1 MGNIF
6 TRVFGT
12 QQERNIKKLMPLV
25 NKINGLEKKTSKLSD
40 KVLQR
45 KMDEFRGRVKPL
57 GVEIGQLENEILGL
71 PEIEKER
78 AKIHLQEKA
87 RQLDELLYDIL
98 PEAFAIVREAA
109 KRAIGLRHYDEQ
121 LIGGIVLHQGKI
133 AEMANGEGK
142 TLAAT
147 LSACLNALSGK
158 GVHIVTVNDYLAR
171 RDRDW
176 MGPVYE
182 FLGFSVGVI
191 QNQMNSAERRQSY
204 GSDITYGTNNEFGF
218 DYLRDNMALSVKEQ
232 VQRGFNYTI
241 VDEVDSILVDEA
253 RTPLIISGRAEKS
266 TDLYSKIDRIVPRLK
281 RGIEEDRVKRGIE
294 EDRDEDCDYKINE
307 KDRTVALTQRGMDK
321 AQRLL
326 GVRIYGDGNV
336 EETEETE
343 EGRKKRE
350 MNHHIIQAIR
360 AHEFYERDRDYL
372 LKDGEGIVII
382 DEFTGRLMPGRRWS
396 DGLHQAV
403 EAKERVTIRNENQT
417 MATITLQNYFRM
429 YNKLAGMTGTAITEE
444 DEFKKIYNLE
454 VAVIPTHR
462 PAIREEL
469 SDRVY
474 QTEKAKFEAVI
485 KELEELYRK
494 ERPVLVGT
502 RSVERSEHLSR
513 MLREKG
519 IPHTVLNAKYHER
532 EAQIVAEAGHRRAVT
547 IATNMAGRGTDIK
560 LEEGVEK
567 LGGLFVIGTERHES
581 RRIDNQLRGR
591 SGRQGAPGT
600 AQFYVSLQ
608 DELMRIFG
616 SERIGSVMERLK
628 IPQDQPIEHPWVT
641 KALERAQRQVERR
654 NFDIRKQLL
663 EYDDVMNKQREVV
676 YQERRRVLE
685 GKSLKGV
692 VLEMIEDAVGQLVS
706 SSVDD
711 KIRPEDWDIKSLSK
725 RVNQVFPI
733 NLSYHSLE
741 GVHKHEEIKNIIFQK
756 VEEAYA
762 RKEARLTGELMR
774 ELERRILLHTLDSEW
789 KDHLYS
795 MDSLKEGIGLR
806 GYGQRDPLIEYKKE
820 AYDMFEDL
828 IGGLKEEVSKLIFRV
843 EIAKEPF
850 LERVLVGEPQV
861 PQPTLER
868 INQRGGNNNFSQVQ
882 MKTPTHK
889 RSESKVGRND
899 PCPCGSGKKYKYCC
913 GRKQ

>member
-12 QQERNIKKLMPLV
+12 QQERNTKKLIPLV

-57 GVEIGQLENEILGL
+57 GVEISQLEKEMLEL
-71 PEIEKER
+71 PEIEKEG
-78 AKIHLQEKA
+78 AKIDLQEKA

-98 PEAFAIVREAA
+98 PEGFAIVREAA
-109 KRAIGLRHYDEQ
+109 KRTIGLRHYDEQ
-121 LIGGIVLHQGKI
+121 LVGGIVLHQGKI

-158 GVHIVTVNDYLAR
+158 GVHVVTVNDYLAK

-204 GSDITYGTNNEFGF
+204 GCDITYGTNNEFGF

-241 VDEVDSILVDEA
+241 VDEVDSILIDEA

-281 RGIEEDRVKRGIE
+281 RGTEEDRVKRGIQ
-294 EDRDEDCDYKINE
+294 EDKDEDCDYKINE
-307 KDRTVALTQRGMDK
+307 KDHTVALTQRGIDK
-321 AQRLL
+321 AEQLL
-326 GVRIYGDGNV
+326 GVKDLYQPDPRWGTV
-336 EETEETE
+336 LAT
-343 EGRKKRE
+343 
-350 MNHHIIQAIR
+350 HINQAIR
-360 AHEFYERDRDYL
+360 AHEFYESDRDYL
-372 LKDGEGIVII
+372 VKKGENGKEIVII

-403 EAKERVTIRNENQT
+403 EAKEGVAIRNENQT

-429 YNKLAGMTGTAITEE
+429 YNKLSGMTGTAITEE

-494 ERPVLVGT
+494 ESPVLVGT

-532 EAQIVAEAGHRRAVT
+532 EAQIVAQAGHRRAVT

-560 LEEGVEK
+560 LEEGVEE

-591 SGRQGAPGT
+591 SGRQGARGT

-616 SERIGSVMERLK
+616 SERIGSIMERLK
-628 IPQDQPIEHPWVT
+628 IPQDQPIEHSWVT

-663 EYDDVMNKQREVV
+663 EYDDVMNKQREVI
-676 YQERRRVLE
+676 YQERRRILE

-692 VLEMIEDAVGQLVS
+692 VLEMIEDAIEQLIS

-711 KIRPEDWDIKSLSK
+711 KIRPEDWDIKSLSE
-725 RVNQVFPI
+725 RTNQVFPI

-741 GVHKHEEIKNIIFQK
+741 GVHKHEAIKNIIFQK
-756 VEEAYA
+756 VEEVYA
-762 RKEARLTGELMR
+762 KKEARLTGELMR

-828 IGGLKEEVSKLIFRV
+828 IGGLKEEVSKLMFRV

-850 LERVLVGEPQV
+850 VERILVGEPQV
-861 PQPTLER
+861 PQLILKR
-868 INQRGGNNNFSQVQ
+868 INQRRGNNNLSQVQ

-889 RSESKVGRND
+889 RSEPKVGRND

>member
-25 NKINGLEKKTSKLSD
+25 SKINGLEKKISKLSD
-40 KVLQR
+40 KALQGR
-45 KMDEFRGRVKPL
+45 MDEFRGRVKPL
-57 GVEIGQLENEILGL
+57 SVEIGQLESEILGL

-78 AKIHLQEKA
+78 AKIDLQEKT
-87 RQLDELLYDIL
+87 RKLDKLLYDIL
-98 PEAFAIVREAA
+98 PEGFAIVREAA
-109 KRAIGLRHYDEQ
+109 KRTIGLRHHDEQ

-142 TLAAT
+142 TLVAT

-191 QNQMNSAERRQSY
+191 QNQMNSIERRQSY
-204 GSDITYGTNNEFGF
+204 GCDITYGTNNEFGF
-218 DYLRDNMALSVKEQ
+218 DYLRDNMAISVKEQ
-232 VQRGFNYTI
+232 VQREFNYAI

-266 TDLYSKIDRIVPRLK
+266 TGIYSKIDRIVPRLK
-281 RGIEEDRVKRGIE
+281 RGMEEDRVKRGIQ
-294 EDRDEDCDYKINE
+294 EDQDEDCDYKINE
-307 KDRTVALTQRGMDK
+307 KDRTVALTERGIAK
-321 AQRLL
+321 VEQLL
-326 GVRIYGDGNV
+326 GVKNIYQPDPDS
-336 EETEETE
+336 ETVPAT
-343 EGRKKRE
+343 
-350 MNHHIIQAIR
+350 HINQAIR
-360 AHEFYERDRDYL
+360 AHEFYESDRDYL
-372 LKDGEGIVII
+372 VKKGENGKEIVII

-403 EAKERVTIRNENQT
+403 EAKEGVTIRNENQT

-429 YNKLAGMTGTAITEE
+429 YNKLSGMTGTAMTEE

-454 VAVIPTHR
+454 VAVVPTNR

-485 KELEELYRK
+485 KELEELYR
-494 ERPVLVGT
+494 EQRPVLVGT

-532 EAQIVAEAGHRRAVT
+532 EAQIVAQAGHRRAVT

-560 LEEGVEK
+560 LEEGVEE

-616 SERIGSVMERLK
+616 SERIGSIMERLK

-676 YQERRRVLE
+676 YQERRRILE

-692 VLEMIEDAVGQLVS
+692 VLEMIEDTVGQLVS

-711 KIRPEDWDIKSLSK
+711 KIRPEDWDIKSLSE

-741 GVHKHEEIKNIIFQK
+741 GVYKHEEIKNIIFQK

-762 RKEARLTGELMR
+762 GKEARLTGELMR

-806 GYGQRDPLIEYKKE
+806 GYGQRDPLIEYKRE

-861 PQPTLER
+861 PQLTLGR
-868 INQRGGNNNFSQVQ
+868 INQREGNNNLSQVQ
-882 MKTPTHK
+882 MKTLTHK
-889 RSESKVGRND
+889 RSELKVGRND
-899 PCPCGSGKKYKYCC
+899 TCPCGSGKKYKYCC

>member
-12 QQERNIKKLMPLV
+12 QQERNIKKLIPLV

-57 GVEIGQLENEILGL
+57 AVEIGQLEKEMLEL
-71 PEIEKER
+71 PEIEKEG
-78 AKIHLQEKA
+78 AKIDLQEKA

-158 GVHIVTVNDYLAR
+158 GVHVVTVNDYLAR

-204 GSDITYGTNNEFGF
+204 GCDITYGTNNEFGF

-241 VDEVDSILVDEA
+241 VDEVDSILIDEA

-281 RGIEEDRVKRGIE
+281 RGIEEDRAKRRIQ
-294 EDRDEDCDYKINE
+294 EDEDEDCDYKINE
-307 KDRTVALTQRGMDK
+307 KDRTVALTQRGIDK
-321 AQRLL
+321 AEQLL
-326 GVRIYGDGNV
+326 GVKDLYQPDPRWGTV
-336 EETEETE
+336 PAT
-343 EGRKKRE
+343 
-350 MNHHIIQAIR
+350 HINQAIR
-360 AHEFYERDRDYL
+360 AHEFYESDRDYL
-372 LKDGEGIVII
+372 VKKGENGKEIVII

-403 EAKERVTIRNENQT
+403 EAKEGVAIRNENQT

-429 YNKLAGMTGTAITEE
+429 YNKLSGMTGTAITEE

-462 PAIREEL
+462 PAIREEF

-502 RSVERSEHLSR
+502 RSVERSEHLGG

-519 IPHTVLNAKYHER
+519 IPHQVLNAKYHER
-532 EAQIVAEAGHRRAVT
+532 EAHVVALAGQRRAVT

-560 LEEGVEK
+560 LEEGVEG

-616 SERIGSVMERLK
+616 SERIGSIMERLK
-628 IPQDQPIEHPWVT
+628 IPQDQPIEHSWVT

-663 EYDDVMNKQREVV
+663 EYDDVMNKQREVI
-676 YQERRRVLE
+676 YQERRRILE

-692 VLEMIEDAVGQLVS
+692 VLEMIEDTVGQLVS

-711 KIRPEDWDIKSLSK
+711 KIRPEDWDIKSLSE
-725 RVNQVFPI
+725 RISQVFPI

-741 GVHKHEEIKNIIFQK
+741 GVHKHEEMKNIIFQK

-762 RKEARLTGELMR
+762 KKEARLTGELMR

-850 LERVLVGEPQV
+850 LERVLVGDPQM
-861 PQPTLER
+861 PQPTLGR
-868 INQRGGNNNFSQVQ
+868 INQRGGNNNLSQVQ
-882 MKTPTHK
+882 MKIPTHK

>member
-12 QQERNIKKLMPLV
+12 QQERNIKKLIPLV

-57 GVEIGQLENEILGL
+57 GVEIGQLEKEMLEL

-78 AKIHLQEKA
+78 AKIDLQEKA

-158 GVHIVTVNDYLAR
+158 GVHVVTVNDYLAR

-204 GSDITYGTNNEFGF
+204 SCDITYGTNNEFGF

-281 RGIEEDRVKRGIE
+281 RGTEEDRVKRGIQ
-294 EDRDEDCDYKINE
+294 EDKDEDCDYKINE
-307 KDRTVALTQRGMDK
+307 KDHTVALTQRGIDK
-321 AQRLL
+321 AEQLL
-326 GVRIYGDGNV
+326 GVKDLYQPDPRWGTV
-336 EETEETE
+336 LAT
-343 EGRKKRE
+343 
-350 MNHHIIQAIR
+350 HINQAIR
-360 AHEFYERDRDYL
+360 AHEFYESDRDYL
-372 LKDGEGIVII
+372 VKKGENGKEIVII

-403 EAKERVTIRNENQT
+403 EAKEGVAIRNENQT

-429 YNKLAGMTGTAITEE
+429 YNKLSGMTGTAITEE

-462 PAIREEL
+462 PGIRDEL

-485 KELEELYRK
+485 KEIKDLYKK
-494 ERPVLVGT
+494 ERPILVGT

-532 EAQIVAEAGHRRAVT
+532 EAQIVAQAGHRRAVT

-560 LEEGVEK
+560 LEEGVEE

-616 SERIGSVMERLK
+616 SERIGSIMERLK
-628 IPQDQPIEHPWVT
+628 IPQDQPIEHSLVT

-663 EYDDVMNKQREVV
+663 EYDDVMNKQREVI
-676 YQERRRVLE
+676 YQERRRILE
-685 GKSLKGV
+685 GKNLKGV
-692 VLEMIEDAVGQLVS
+692 VLEMIEDAIEQLVS

-725 RVNQVFPI
+725 RINQVFPI
-733 NLSYHSLE
+733 NLSYYSLE
-741 GVHKHEEIKNIIFQK
+741 GVQKHEEIKNIIFQK

-762 RKEARLTGELMR
+762 KKEARLTGELMR

-850 LERVLVGEPQV
+850 LERVLVGDPQM
-861 PQPTLER
+861 PQPTLGR
-868 INQRGGNNNFSQVQ
+868 INQKEGNNNLSQVQ
-882 MKTPTHK
+882 MKIPTHK

>member
-12 QQERNIKKLMPLV
+12 QQERNIKKLMSLV

-45 KMDEFRGRVKPL
+45 KMDEFRGRVKPR
-57 GVEIGQLENEILGL
+57 GAEVGQLEKEMLEL

-78 AKIHLQEKA
+78 AKVALQDKA
-87 RQLDELLYDIL
+87 RQLDEFLYDIL
-98 PEAFAIVREAA
+98 PEVFAIVREAA
-109 KRAIGLRHYDEQ
+109 KRTIGLRHYDEQ
-121 LIGGIVLHQGKI
+121 LIGAIVLHQGKI

-158 GVHIVTVNDYLAR
+158 GVHVVTVNDYLAG

-176 MGPVYE
+176 MAPVYE

-191 QNQMNSAERRQSY
+191 QSQMNTTDRRDSY
-204 GSDITYGTNNEFGF
+204 GCDITYGTNNEFGF

-241 VDEVDSILVDEA
+241 VDEVDSILIDEA
-253 RTPLIISGRAEKS
+253 RTPLIISGRAGGS

-281 RGIEEDRVKRGIE
+281 KGIEEDRARRRGE
-294 EDRDEDCDYKINE
+294 EDKDEDCDYKINE
-307 KDRTVALTQRGMDK
+307 KDRTVALTERGIIK
-321 AQRLL
+321 AQKLL
-326 GVRIYGDGNV
+326 GVKDLYDPDSNGTVPATHVN
-336 EETEETE
+336 
-343 EGRKKRE
+343 
-350 MNHHIIQAIR
+350 QAIR
-360 AHEFYERDRDYL
+360 AHEFYESDKDYL
-372 LKDGEGIVII
+372 VKPGENGKEIVII

-403 EAKERVTIRNENQT
+403 EAKEGVAIRNENQT

-429 YNKLAGMTGTAITEE
+429 YSKLAGMTGTAMTEE

-462 PAIREEL
+462 PTVREEL

-474 QTEKAKFEAVI
+474 QTEKAKFEAVV
-485 KELEELYRK
+485 KEVEELYRK

-502 RSVERSEHLSR
+502 RSVERSEYLGR

-519 IPHTVLNAKYHER
+519 IPRQILNAKYHER
-532 EAQIVAEAGHRRAVT
+532 EAHIVAEAGHRRAVT

-560 LEEGVEK
+560 LEEGVQE

-591 SGRQGAPGT
+591 SGRQGAQGA

-628 IPQDQPIEHPWVT
+628 IPHDQPIEHSWVT

-663 EYDDVMNKQREVV
+663 EYDDVMNKQREVI

-685 GKSLKGV
+685 GRNLKGV
-692 VLEMIEDAVGQLVS
+692 VLEMIKDTVGKLVS
-706 SSVDD
+706 SSVDE

-725 RVNQVFPI
+725 RVNQAFPV
-733 NLSYHSLE
+733 NLSYHSLD
-741 GVHKHEEIKNIIFQK
+741 GVQKREEIINIIFQK

-762 RKEARLTGELMR
+762 KKEARLTGELMR

-828 IGGLKEEVSKLIFRV
+828 ISGLKEEVSTLVFRV

-861 PQPTLER
+861 PQFTAGR
-868 INQRGGNNNFSQVQ
+868 IDQGGGNDSKQVQ
-882 MKTPTHK
+882 IKSPTYE
-889 RSESKVGRND
+889 RSESKVGRNN